1 MRNVWRLQPRLLPLL
16 QAVSQQRQDVALTAF
31 DEAHIRWAMRT
42 GLGPL
47 LFAVTQADP
56 HAPASPFWPL
66 LRGADLTARV
76 LTAEHFEAMS
86 EILDACRGLVDSVV
100 LLKGISIAEQY
111 YPVPHYRPMR
121 DIDFLVAETDLPT
134 MESLLGKLGYF
145 QPQKRS
151 LSPGSGRHHGSPFFH
166 SRRGIWIEVH
176 WGLFSSLSIFA
187 TDPLFHPDHVATQLR
202 PSTFQG
208 RPVTRLSAELQL
220 VYIAAHW
227 HRQYNILT
235 VEGAMVAMVD
245 LLYLLESC
253 KSTLHWEQILE
264 GLHGSAAA
272 LPLSLLLS
280 YLQRRDLIA
289 VDAEI
294 LRELSSIQP
303 SLGDLNR
310 TLLHSLI
317 DRYLVDGRPPGPLLS
332 ARTLSILW
340 QRLLLPSPSW
350 STLLLLPWYFL
361 PSRAGIRAW
370 LSGLQTRR
378 DSSNQ

>member
-1 MRNVWRLQPRLLPLL
+1 
-16 QAVSQQRQDVALTAF
+16 
-31 DEAHIRWAMRT
+31 MRT
-42 GLGPL
+42 GLSPL

-111 YPVPHYRPMR
+111 YPVPYYRPMR
-121 DIDFLVAETDLPT
+121 DIDFLVAEADLPT
-134 MESLLGKLGYF
+134 VESLLGKLGYF
-145 QPQKRS
+145 QPQKIS
-151 LSPGSGRHHGSPFFH
+151 ISPGSGRHHSSPFFH

-202 PSTFQG
+202 LSTFQG

-227 HRQYNILT
+227 HHQYNILA
-235 VEGAMVAMVD
+235 VEGAMIAMVD

-264 GLHGSAAA
+264 GVHGHCSQDRRVA
-272 LPLSLLLS
+272 
-280 YLQRRDLIA
+280 QGRDLTGENDSAIA
-289 VDAEI
+289 PI
-294 LRELSSIQP
+294 REGGRDGSRVCA
-303 SLGDLNR
+303 GDLE
-310 TLLHSLI
+310 
-317 DRYLVDGRPPGPLLS
+317 PGTVGGSS
-332 ARTLSILW
+332 AEFMAVGSRSFIFAVGVY
-340 QRLLLPSPSW
+340 PA
-350 STLLLLPWYFL
+350 
-361 PSRAGIRAW
+361 SRAGIRE
-370 LSGLQTRR
+370 G
-378 DSSNQ
+378 D